1 LTRGELDTGSNVTA
15 VSAAILQRLGV
26 PAQYQATTHTPAG
39 PLAVNVFEVNVG
51 VRNLA
56 DPTGAELVEAKLPVM
71 ELTTALPQIEVLIG
85 FDVLLGCRFMLDG
98 PGRQFSLDF

>member
-1 LTRGELDTGSNVTA
+1 MTA

-26 PAQYQATTHTPAG
+26 PVQYQGTTHTPGG
-39 PLAVNVFEVNVG
+39 PLAVNVFEVSVG

-71 ELTTALPQIEVLIG
+71 ELTTALPQIKVLIG
-85 FDVLLGCRFMLDG
+85 LDVLLRCRFMLDG
-98 PGRQFSLDF
+98 PVRQFSLEF